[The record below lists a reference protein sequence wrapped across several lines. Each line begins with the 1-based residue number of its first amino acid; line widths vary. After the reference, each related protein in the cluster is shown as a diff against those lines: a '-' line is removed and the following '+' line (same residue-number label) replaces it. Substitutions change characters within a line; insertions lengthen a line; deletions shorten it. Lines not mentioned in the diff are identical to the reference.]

1 MMATIAQIQRGFVAF
16 VDNEVATAFTGW
28 QKAVVGGAAGLLA
41 SNFPNVVAAY
51 AAHPLVTAIGIYD
64 PQSNNV
70 NIDALY
76 NALVPKLGTEKI
88 PIAIPKI
95 GTIKMGQPEIDML
108 MRYIKE
114 A

>member
-1 MMATIAQIQRGFVAF
+1 MATIAQIQRGFVAF
-16 VDNEVATAFTGW
+16 VDNEVAAVFTGW
-28 QKAVVGGAAGLLA
+28 QKAVVAGAAGLLA
-41 SNFPNVVAAY
+41 SNFPNIVKTYAGHPVVAA
-51 AAHPLVTAIGIYD
+51 LGIYD
-64 PQSNNV
+64 PQSNSV

-76 NALVPKLGTEKI
+76 NAFVPKLGTEKI

-95 GTIKMGQPEIDML
+95 GTIKMGQPEIDAL